1 MMRSQ
6 QDNMD
11 LTAEEVRVL
20 KETFYIQAFEINE
33 QLGQEIP
40 GLESTGF
47 PVDSVRRVKRLF
59 HTLKGDSS
67 SMGLHGFAELIHLA
81 EDIMAAADRRA
92 IGFDGV
98 ITGMLLEVADEIHAA
113 VEADRN
119 EVEYV
124 LPEGL
129 MTRMKSAL
137 FKAGPAVAAR
147 PRKNR
152 RKAGAAVRDVPE
164 EAEAKLNGKKPSEL
178 SADGYSSSIR
188 VLSDKVD
195 QLMDLVG
202 ELVTGRSMIE
212 QLVGRFESKY
222 PKDELVQGFL
232 KARAFIS
239 RSLSDLQKNVLSI
252 RMVPVQGVFRR
263 FPRLA
268 REYCKASG
276 KEIELKLRGEDTE
289 LDKAIADMIA
299 EPLLHIFRNAVDHGI
314 EAPEERAGAGKPR
327 AGTIVIEASY
337 HDGGIEIKVE
347 DDGRGIDTE
356 RLRAKALE
364 GGAIGR
370 EEAASMGEGESM
382 ELIFLPG
389 LSTAGEV
396 NGLSGRGIGMDIA
409 RASVEAM
416 RGTLSVASRPGRG
429 TVFTLRFPLTLSIIR
444 AVLART
450 GGSLYALPLG
460 SVAEIVRTR
469 PSDIV
474 NIAGRDFLKAREG
487 VLLLAGI
494 ERENRDAR
502 WIRERKA
509 FVIVLRHG
517 GRRIGL
523 PVEALAGERE
533 IVIKPIDRKCQEANV
548 VSGASVLGNGK
559 IALLLNVSEL
569 ISRSQPGLDPAC
581 QMQAAAG

>member
-1 MMRSQ
+1 MTRSR
-6 QDNMD
+6 QDNID
-11 LTAEEVRVL
+11 LTADEVRVL
-20 KETFYIQAFEINE
+20 KETFYLQAFEINE
-33 QLGQEIP
+33 QLGLEIP
-40 GLESTGF
+40 GLESAGD
-47 PVDSVRRVKRLF
+47 PVDSARRIKRLF

-67 SMGLHGFAELIHLA
+67 SMGLHGLAELIHLA

-92 IGFDGV
+92 VGFDSV

-119 EVEYV
+119 GVEYA

-129 MTRMKSAL
+129 MARMKSAL
-137 FKAGPAVAAR
+137 SKAGPAAR
-147 PRKNR
+147 PRKDR
-152 RKAGAAVRDVPE
+152 RKAGAAVRVVPD
-164 EAEAKLNGKKPSEL
+164 EAEAELNGRKPPEPG
-178 SADGYSSSIR
+178 ADGYSSSIR
-188 VLSDKVD
+188 VLSNKVD

-252 RMVPVQGVFRR
+252 RMVPVQSIFRR

-276 KEIELKLRGEDTE
+276 KEIDLKLRGEETE

-314 EAPEERAGAGKPR
+314 EPPEERALAGKPR
-327 AGTIVIEASY
+327 AGTIVIEASH

-364 GGAIGR
+364 RGAIGS
-370 EEAASMGEGESM
+370 EEAASMGEGEST

-416 RGTLSVASRPGRG
+416 RGTLSVASRPGKG

-444 AVLART
+444 AVLARI

-494 ERENRDAR
+494 ERESRDAR

-509 FVIVLRHG
+509 FVIVVRHG
-517 GRRIGL
+517 ARRIGL

-533 IVIKPIDRKCQEANV
+533 IVIKPIDRKCQESNV

-569 ISRSQPGLDPAC
+569 ISRSQPGPDPAF
-581 QMQAAAG
+581 QTQAAAG